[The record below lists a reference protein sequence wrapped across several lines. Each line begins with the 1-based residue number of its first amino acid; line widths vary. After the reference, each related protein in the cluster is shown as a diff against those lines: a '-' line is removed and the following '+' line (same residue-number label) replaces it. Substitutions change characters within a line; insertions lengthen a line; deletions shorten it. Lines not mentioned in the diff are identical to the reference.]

1 MKPSI
6 DSSRLLFL
14 SRVANKEAE
23 YLQFTD
29 QQLFRAPFAPET
41 VAVLAAQP
49 ELAERVD
56 AFVSRFGRL
65 QDTLGDKLLPAL
77 LNALGE
83 PVGAALDNLARA
95 ERLGWIEQAE
105 QWMTM
110 RNLRNKM
117 VHEYIEDPAV
127 LADALNA
134 GHHFV
139 PTLLATTKAMQHE
152 IHRRGW
158 Q

>member
-1 MKPSI
+1 MKPAI
-6 DSSRLLFL
+6 NPSRLLFL
-14 SRVANKEAE
+14 SRVARKEAE

-41 VAVLAAQP
+41 VAALAYQP

-56 AFVSRFGRL
+56 ALVSRFDRL
-65 QDTLGDKLLPAL
+65 KDTLGDKLLH
-77 LNALGE
+77 ALGE

-95 ERLGWIEQAE
+95 ERLGWIDHAE

-110 RNLRNKM
+110 RNKM
-117 VHEYIEDPAV
+117 VHEYIEDPTV

-134 GHHFV
+134 GHRFI
-139 PTLLATTKAMQHE
+139 PMLLTTTEAMQHE